1 MTVSELIA
9 HLQTLPQD
17 LIVQCLTEENC
28 AYETWTKWKD
38 LTPDDIYDVGGYLE
52 IGSK

>member
-17 LIVQCLTEENC
+17 LIVQCLAEESR
-28 AYETWTKWKD
+28 AYETWTKWKN
-38 LTPDDIYDVGGYLE
+38 LTPDDIYYVGSYLE